1 MALRGWAASAM
12 PSGGDTGSIASSL
25 LPRADVLLGSGDL
38 SGERVPAVVR
48 VQHSLPRNDAGRCH
62 SLNSPPNAALLDISV
77 QPLLP
82 QRAGRL
88 LFWAV
93 WATRGLFSNP

>member
-1 MALRGWAASAM
+1 MGKGAESRAAWGQGGVPWRYLGSAGSPSRYSSGYMVLRGWPASAM

-48 VQHSLPRNDAGRCH
+48 VQRSLP
-62 SLNSPPNAALLDISV
+62 
-77 QPLLP
+77 
-82 QRAGRL
+82 
-88 LFWAV
+88 
-93 WATRGLFSNP
+93 